1 MIECAIMP
9 CPQECRNAQFRR
21 LQVTRSFYSSVPS
34 MLGVTERTL
43 VAVGHGFL
51 GSGKRGNRGKTH
63 TSAVKV
69 QCSCLFLAGCCGGGG
84 GDACLRLSG
93 VHRCS
98 DVHGDRKWSL
108 SLRE

>member
-51 GSGKRGNRGKTH
+51 GSGKRGKGGKTH

-69 QCSCLFLAGCCGGGG
+69 QCSCLFVCC
-84 GDACLRLSG
+84 LFG
-93 VHRCS
+93 VTEMVCIG
-98 DVHGDRKWSL
+98 VLTCTVTENDR
-108 SLRE
+108 